1 MPGSSPRVKAPAVS
15 QRNRKRLIDAIW
27 VGVVIVVMLLVF
39 AYCSQDSG
47 DGVAVDQADA
57 QAVAADLARASAV
70 HGICYGW
77 QLLDS
82 TTPVSSGSNLG
93 VGVRVTDS
101 PEQCP
106 RFFEVRGEYHYYP
119 DSSDSEDYAQYTI
132 VSNTGRRST
141 RIDPAGLERLGVG
154 ANRLLGDPAAVILD
168 AAEALPLLAQEAG
181 AAEGP
186 VPEPSVTGTPLPVEE
201 GGSDFLRD
209 RWVLLVI
216 SGSFLLAAAGT
227 VVLGLVVSRML
238 DKLDKPEKPEQ
249 RKKPGKTGQCDAS
262 DPNSRVD
269 RPLRRRRRRGRGD

>member
-1 MPGSSPRVKAPAVS
+1 MPGGSPRVKAPAVS

-27 VGVVIVVMLLVF
+27 LGVLAVVTLF
-39 AYCSQDSG
+39 AVTYCSQDSG
-47 DGVAVDQADA
+47 DAVAVDEAGA
-57 QAVAADLARASAV
+57 QTVAADLARASAV

-101 PEQCP
+101 PERCP
-106 RFFEVRGEYHYYP
+106 KFVEVRGTYHYYP
-119 DSSDSEDYAQYTI
+119 NSSDLEDYAQYNI
-132 VSNTGRRST
+132 VSNIGRST

-154 ANRLLGDPAAVILD
+154 ANRLLDDPAAVILD
-168 AAEALPLLAQEAG
+168 AAEALPLLALEAG

-186 VPEPSVTGTPLPVEE
+186 VPGPSATGTPLPVRE

-216 SGSFLLAAAGT
+216 SGSFLLAAALT
-227 VVLGLVVSRML
+227 VVLGLLVARML
-238 DKLDKPEKPEQ
+238 DKVDKSDKAKKRQKSGKP
-249 RKKPGKTGQCDAS
+249 A
-262 DPNSRVD
+262 
-269 RPLRRRRRRGRGD
+269 